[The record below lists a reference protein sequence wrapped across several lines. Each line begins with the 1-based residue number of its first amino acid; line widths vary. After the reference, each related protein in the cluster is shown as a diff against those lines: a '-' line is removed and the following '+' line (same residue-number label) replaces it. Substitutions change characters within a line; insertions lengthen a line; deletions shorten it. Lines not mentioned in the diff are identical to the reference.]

1 MIETLLWDG
10 EMTCVRHDERTGAS
24 FVIALHSTALG
35 PAAGGTRAMTYPSVD
50 EAVADARRL
59 ARAMSLKMAAA
70 DLPMGGG
77 KSVIMLPGPRAE
89 LSDRQWRDILSI
101 HARNLELLNGSYW
114 TGPDVGTGSE
124 DMDVLA
130 RTTRFAFGRSV
141 EAGGPGS
148 SAEATA
154 QGVFSAIRASVREAG
169 ESGLEGL
176 RVLVQGL
183 GAVGSRVATL
193 VAEAGGRLLVTDVDE
208 GRCEPHTVAGATV
221 VSAEAVTRTECD
233 VFVPCATGGVIDV
246 DIAATLPARV
256 VAGAANNILA
266 TDGAERTLHDRGIIV
281 APDFVAN
288 GGGALHLVGR
298 EVLGWSESDVM
309 ARTVL
314 IEKALDEVF
323 ASARKRRITPLQAAT
338 AGAAERIQ
346 A

>member
-1 MIETLLWDG
+1 MTGTLPWDG

-24 FVIALHSTALG
+24 FVIALHSTTLG
-35 PAAGGTRAMTYPSVD
+35 PAAGGTRAMAYPSLD
-50 EAVADARRL
+50 EAVTDARRL

-70 DLPMGGG
+70 DLPIGGG
-77 KSVIMLPGPRAE
+77 KSVIMLPTPRAQ
-89 LSDRQWRDILSI
+89 LDDRRWREILSV
-101 HARNLELLNGSYW
+101 HAHNLELLNGSYW

-141 EAGGPGS
+141 AAGGPGS

-154 QGVFSAIRASVREAG
+154 QGVFSAIRASVREVG
-169 ESGLEGL
+169 EPGLDGL
-176 RVLVQGL
+176 RILVQGL

-193 VAEAGGRLLVTDVDE
+193 VAEAGARLLVTDVDE
-208 GRCEPHTVAGATV
+208 ARCGPHVAAGARIV
-221 VSAEAVTRTECD
+221 PAEEVTRTECD
-233 VFVPCATGGVIDV
+233 VFAPCATGGVIDT
-246 DIAATLPARV
+246 DIATMLPARV

-266 TDGAERTLHDRGIIV
+266 TDGAERVLHDRGIIV

-288 GGGALHLVGR
+288 GGGALHLIGR
-298 EVLGWSESDVM
+298 EVLGWSESDVL

-323 ASARKRRITPLQAAT
+323 TSARKQRITPLQAAT
-338 AGAAERIQ
+338 AGAVERIQ